1 MGSSFDKLFRNNQDP
16 ASRYYQ
22 RMSDLD
28 DIIYD
33 KYFNKFRGKTVFE
46 AMVLSDPGA
55 IPAEGST
62 ANTDLFVPL
71 RVRIKDIHDN
81 RIPDPFDAVEGITD
95 QAKKLEK
102 FRKLILSHPVAYP
115 DTKDLMESSI
125 SNGITQGSTVEVYFT
140 EEGPNFNGRMRGL
153 RYRQVIIASPTRNIP
168 AELSVSSGFE
178 SGETLALG
186 DLREFESLA
195 QLLTINNP
203 EAGITEGAQNVDQIA
218 DFIDNP
224 EGTTSGTGYPETT
237 ARVQAEFARW
247 SGLVETSETALPFL
261 TEYWNNVI
269 NTGESWW
276 KDNWTPSGTP
286 WSAAF
291 ISYILRNSDFK
302 TSASH
307 LNYFKKNGAAGNKWK
322 LFSLTK
328 PGKIKAQVGDILG
341 YDGHSDIVYKIENN
355 QAHLA
360 GGNLSQTAKVAAQ
373 VPLENG
379 AYSSD
384 SKYVLVLKRM

>member
-168 AELSVSSGFE
+168 SELSVSSGFE

-286 WSAAF
+286 RS
-291 ISYILRNSDFK
+291 
-302 TSASH
+302 
-307 LNYFKKNGAAGNKWK
+307 
-322 LFSLTK
+322 
-328 PGKIKAQVGDILG
+328 
-341 YDGHSDIVYKIENN
+341 
-355 QAHLA
+355 
-360 GGNLSQTAKVAAQ
+360 
-373 VPLENG
+373 
-379 AYSSD
+379 
-384 SKYVLVLKRM
+384 